1 VADVQDV
8 EGAAKADAHR
18 AMNWLSDFR
27 FATRRPE
34 RKALQPAGV
43 WRPTLVAKK
52 IAVIG
57 AGNMGT
63 ALLRGILASGWG
75 KKTNLVAS
83 HPKQQK
89 ASALAKELQIKV
101 TGDNAEAARG
111 ADIVI
116 LAVKPQILESVLKEI
131 RPAIR
136 KDQLLISIAAGFP
149 TSRIESIVGG
159 SPAVVRAMPNVAAI
173 VQLSATALCSGAH
186 AKPAQVAEARTIFE
200 SIGIV
205 VELAEYQM
213 DAVTGL
219 SGTGPMYIFQI
230 IEGLSD
236 AGVRVGLSRD
246 VAAALTI
253 QTVMGAAKMAGTL
266 KVHPA
271 VLKDLVTSPG
281 GTAIA
286 ALHSLERNGLRA
298 VLMDAVEA
306 ATDRSREL
314 GLAGAKATTTDR

>member
-1 VADVQDV
+1 
-8 EGAAKADAHR
+8 
-18 AMNWLSDFR
+18 
-27 FATRRPE
+27 
-34 RKALQPAGV
+34 
-43 WRPTLVAKK
+43 LVAKK

-57 AGNMGT
+57 AGNMGA

-75 KKTNLVAS
+75 EKAKLVAS

-89 ASALAKELQIKV
+89 ASALAKELDIKI
-101 TGDNAEAARG
+101 TGKNQDAAMG

-116 LAVKPQILESVLKEI
+116 LAVKPQLLEAVLEEI
-131 RPAIR
+131 KPALR
-136 KDQLLISIAAGFP
+136 KDQLLVSIAAGFP
-149 TSRIESIVGG
+149 TSRIEGIVGR
-159 SPAVVRAMPNVAAI
+159 SIAVVRAMPNVAAI
-173 VQLSATALCSGAH
+173 VGASATALCGGKH
-186 AKPAQVAEARTIFE
+186 AKPAQVAEARKIFE
-200 SIGIV
+200 SIGLV

-246 VAAALTI
+246 VASALTI
-253 QTVMGAAKMAGTL
+253 QTVIGAAKMAETL

-306 ATDRSREL
+306 ATQRSKEL
-314 GLAGAKATTTDR
+314 GQAAATTTGR